1 MSANKTLTKNL
12 ITFHDF
18 DPDAT
23 TATDVAWVDMRD
35 YSGLTVGYYKTVG
48 SDSLSAFTIQ
58 CSAASNGS
66 SPATVATKTISSD
79 PDAVG
84 DYVFFEID
92 EDDIAEALAGARY
105 VSAQLTVDTATDEAL
120 VVYIRTGAKF
130 ASDGETADVVA

>member
-1 MSANKTLTKNL
+1 MSANKTLTKNS

-35 YSGLTVGYYKTVG
+35 FSGLTVAYYKTVG

-58 CSAASNGS
+58 GSASANG
-66 SPATVATKTISSD
+66 SSD

-92 EDDIAEALAGARY
+92 AHDIAQALDGARY
-105 VSAQLTVDTATDEAL
+105 VSAQLTVDTATDEAV
-120 VVYIRTGAKF
+120 VVYIRTGARF
-130 ASDGETADVVA
+130 ADEDVTADTVA

>member
-1 MSANKTLTKNL
+1 MSANKTLTKNSVV
-12 ITFHDF
+12 FYDF

-35 YSGLTVGYYKTVG
+35 FSGLTVAYYKTVG
-48 SDSLSAFTIQ
+48 TASLSAFTIQ
-58 CSAASNGS
+58 GSASSNGA

-84 DYVFFEID
+84 DYVFLEID
-92 EDDIAEALAGARY
+92 ADDIAQAGDGFRY

-120 VVYIRTGAKF
+120 VTYIRTGARF
-130 ASDGETADVVA
+130 ADENVTADTVA

>member
-1 MSANKTLTKNL
+1 MSANKTLTTNK

-23 TATDVAWVDMRD
+23 TTTDVAWVDMRD
-35 YSGLTVGYYKTVG
+35 YAGLTVGYYKTVG

-58 CSAASNGS
+58 CSAAANGAN
-66 SPATVATKTISSD
+66 PATVATKTISSD

-92 EDDIAEALAGARY
+92 QDDIAQALAGARY
-105 VSAQLTVDTATDEAL
+105 VTAQLTVDTATDEAL
-120 VVYIRTGAKF
+120 VVYIRTGAEF
-130 ASDGETADVVA
+130 AGDAETADTVA